1 MDFKIKRMDNGI
13 YSIKTHIEGINKE
26 EFERCL
32 KKQYEIRK
40 LSNEI
45 AENNIGDGF
54 RNGKHKNATKHI
66 LD

>member
-1 MDFKIKRMDNGI
+1 MDFKINRMDNGI

-40 LSNEI
+40 LSKEI
-45 AENNIGDGF
+45 AKNNIGDGF
-54 RNGKHKNATKHI
+54 RKGKIK
-66 LD
+66 

>member
-1 MDFKIKRMDNGI
+1 MDFKINRMDNGI

-45 AENNIGDGF
+45 AKNNIGDGF
-54 RNGKHKNATKHI
+54 RKGNIK
-66 LD
+66 